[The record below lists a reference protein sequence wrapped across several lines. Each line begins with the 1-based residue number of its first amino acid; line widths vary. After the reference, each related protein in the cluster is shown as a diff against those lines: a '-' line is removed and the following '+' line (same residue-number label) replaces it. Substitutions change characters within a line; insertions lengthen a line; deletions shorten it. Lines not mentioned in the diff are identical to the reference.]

1 VIDGTRGIATAS
13 RPVLFARHA
22 RAALERHIPE
32 ARAGAAHWHLG
43 TNEAWVRF
51 PRGDGLY
58 GFFALRRHLDWVS
71 GEAGLAREPRSLA
84 ELFRL
89 PGRPSAAVSGYRI
102 RLGDLIDGKDR
113 WWSSG
118 DTEGQLDER
127 LGHLALQLAVKGK
140 NFFRRWPGD
149 GQ

>member
-1 VIDGTRGIATAS
+1 MIDRTSGIATAS

-22 RAALERHIPE
+22 RAALEKHIPE
-32 ARAGAAHWHLG
+32 ARTGAADWHLG
-43 TNEAWVRF
+43 TNEAWVCF
-51 PRGDGLY
+51 PRRDGLY

-71 GEAGLAREPRSLA
+71 GEAGLAREPKPLT

-89 PGRPSAAVSGYRI
+89 PGHPRVAVAGYRI

-113 WWSSG
+113 WWPSG

-149 GQ
+149 GR